1 MRSIFR
7 RIGGFWLCSLLWFVI
22 KYSEL
27 SIEFSSLVDP
37 PPTENKKTGIE
48 KKILSRTF
56 CGSAAYAAPE
66 ILRGQE

>member
-1 MRSIFR
+1 M
-7 RIGGFWLCSLLWFVI
+7 
-22 KYSEL
+22 
-27 SIEFSSLVDP
+27 DP
-37 PPTENKKTGIE
+37 TPTENKKNTLE